1 MIIKNFKSLATSK
14 ERKLAL
20 MIAEAGLQAIKTEN
34 VIRKYVKLK
43 YDTLKING
51 RSYNLSKYKRIF
63 IIGAGKAAYCM
74 AREIE
79 KMLGK
84 RIYMG
89 LVIDIS
95 SGRLKKIKVVKGSH
109 PVPSKKNLVA
119 TKKIVEMITGLSKDD
134 LVICLISGGASAL
147 LSYPAVTLKEMIR
160 INKRLLR
167 CGANI
172 REMNTVRK
180 HVSRIKGG
188 NLAKRIYPA
197 KLVNIIF
204 SDVVGDELS
213 VIASGPTVRDNT
225 SIVDAE
231 RIIRKYKLGR
241 IKLFET
247 PKNPRYFKNVDN
259 ILLLNNRVA
268 VDAMAEKAKR
278 LGLDAMKYSTRIS
291 GEARLVGNKLAS
303 MARLR
308 TAFIAA
314 GETSVTVRGNG
325 KGGRNQELV
334 LGAIENVKGTM
345 IAIGSDGRDNTDAAG
360 AIVDRNSMKKVQ
372 RLKLD
377 YKRYLK
383 NNDSYNFFKRMKDL
397 IFTGPTGTNVA
408 DLIVYVKVS

>member
-63 IIGAGKAAYCM
+63 VIGAGKASFKM
-74 AREIE
+74 AKEIE
-79 KMLGK
+79 KILGK
-84 RIYMG
+84 KITSG
-89 LVIDIS
+89 LVIDIVP
-95 SGRLKKIKVVKGSH
+95 GRLKRIRVVKGSH

-119 TKKIVEMITGLSKDD
+119 TKKIVDMISGLDKDD

-147 LSYPAVTLKEMIR
+147 LSYPAITLKEMIR
-160 INKRLLR
+160 LNKRLLR

-197 KLVNIIF
+197 KLVNMIF

-225 SIVDAE
+225 SISDAE

-259 ILLLNNRVA
+259 ILLLNNKVA

-278 LGLDAMKYSTRIS
+278 LGLDAMKYSTRIA
-291 GEARLVGNKLAS
+291 GEARLVGKKLAS

-345 IAIGSDGRDNTDAAG
+345 ISIGSDGRDNTDAAG
-360 AIVDRNSMKKVQ
+360 AIVDRNSLKKVQ